1 MSNGVLKFFGSSV
14 PSRRRPGVVSKR
26 FITELPFSS
35 ICSMRAL
42 ILECRL
48 TTPACSAWSTSSI
61 EAKVMPSPGWPSR
74 AIER

>member
-1 MSNGVLKFFGSSV
+1 MSNGVLKFFGRSC

-26 FITELPFSS
+26 SMTELPVSS

-42 ILECRL
+42 IFECRL

-61 EAKVMPSPGWPSR
+61 EPKTMPSPGWPSR